1 MTAKKQAE
9 MVRKCM
15 IKHMLIAIL
24 AITPLFSHAESY
36 IIEVADFKCKYC
48 REAEE
53 HIDILRNEVRV
64 NDDKFVF
71 APIDSQA
78 KDETDLIDELFYYAI
93 KDHHPEEDKIRTS
106 LFEMSQT
113 LQLKMNSFSEVV
125 DWLAIYAGREG
136 LSKKSLIEAVNKG
149 SGEFKHFTSYQK
161 ANNLIKRHNIKKTP
175 SFILIS
181 NKGEETLIMRPPE
194 TSIGEYIKITLDAY
208 KRMKES
214 EK

>member
-1 MTAKKQAE
+1 
-9 MVRKCM
+9 M
-15 IKHMLIAIL
+15 IRQLLIAIL
-24 AITPLFSHAESY
+24 AISPLFSHAGSY

-48 REAEE
+48 LEAEK
-53 HIDILRNEVRV
+53 HIDILRNEVRI
-64 NDDKFVF
+64 NGDKLVF

-78 KDETDLIDELFYYAI
+78 KDHTDLIDELFYYAI
-93 KDHHPEEDKIRTS
+93 KDHHSEEEKIRTS

-113 LQLKMNSFSEVV
+113 LQLKMGSFSEVI

-136 LSKKSLIEAVNKG
+136 LSKKSLLEAANKG
-149 SGEFKHFTSYQK
+149 SGDFNHFVSYQK
-161 ANNLIKRHNIKKTP
+161 TNSLIKRHNIKKTP

-181 NKGEETLIMRPPE
+181 NKGEEKLIMRPPE
-194 TSIGEYIKITLDAY
+194 TTIGEYIKITLDAY